1 MVISKMVNLGIVV
14 SEFNYDIT
22 SMMLARAEE
31 HAKLLGAKVAE
42 VMTVPGAYDMPII
55 VKKLLAKKGVDGV
68 VCLGAII
75 KGDTDHDQVIASQLT
90 RKLMDLSLEYGKP
103 VGLGVSGPGQTHAQA
118 VDRIDDYAKRGVEAV
133 VKLSKKI

>member
-42 VMTVPGAYDMPII
+42 VVTVPGAYDMPII

-68 VCLGAII
+68 VCIGAII
-75 KGDTDHDQVIASQLT
+75 KGDTDHDQVIANQLT

-103 VGLGVSGPGQTHAQA
+103 VGLGVSGPGQTRAQA
-118 VDRIDDYAKRGVEAV
+118 VDRIDDYAKRGIEAV